1 MKPFLAMVLAGVLA
15 SCAETANHVHRL
27 DGKVAVVE
35 GRWNALAK
43 EEGQIICLSQP
54 RVVDVVDVGHRPTP
68 RHEELIRVTAL
79 LHWRG
84 MTKEEIKWTEEHA
97 AQGVPNAYI
106 IRWSEAEWKTLGP
119 PDDGDYRRLFENAVR
134 KLDSEKETEPSK
146 APLRAPAS
154 GTQAAGQEARQP

>member
-1 MKPFLAMVLAGVLA
+1 MVLAGVLA

-68 RHEELIRVTAL
+68 KHEELIRVTAV

-84 MTKEEIKWTEEHA
+84 MTKEEKKWAEEHV
-97 AQGVPNAYI
+97 AQGVPDAYI
-106 IRWSEAEWKTLGP
+106 IRWPEAEWKTLGP

-134 KLDSEKETEPSK
+134 KLDSEKENSPN
-146 APLRAPAS
+146 
-154 GTQAAGQEARQP
+154 QAAQSTTPAVTPPAGQPPRQP